1 MPTVE
6 NIPPHFRGKSYTHS
20 REIGSES
27 HEFSDILT
35 PYNDLV
41 REGLTD
47 TESVPDSGLTHNH
60 LRVFTQQTGPF
71 VQYERRVEPHA
82 TRINTMVETTRWTL
96 NIPWFGWLFYPL
108 IKHHITHRHHKKK
121 HPWWA
126 PPQTFSARE
135 VFVLALLATVSMS
148 AAFIN
153 TLFTQTVSY
162 AADEFNVDTQ
172 GQGIAG
178 AIVRLGI
185 VLAIPLAIL
194 GDRIG
199 RRRVVVLLAFVAPA
213 MASLGALAPNF
224 GVLVATQSIARPI
237 GLALDVAILVI
248 VIEEMPK
255 HGRAYGLSILALAS
269 GLGAGFAVLT
279 LPVADI
285 GTSGWR
291 IVYVVALV
299 WLIVAFDVKRHLTET
314 ARFRTHETTK
324 KSIGVARHRVA
335 SRTLLMVCSV
345 AFLANVFVATASIF
359 QNRYLK
365 DIHGYSAAMVAL
377 FTLSTATPAGVGLI
391 LGGKL
396 AEIHGRRRVAAFS
409 IPVGALLLA
418 FSFVTSSFAM
428 WSSAIV
434 GGIIAAVAY
443 PAMAVYR
450 GELFPTGSRTT
461 SSFLITVSA
470 LVGGSIGLV
479 IGGSLIDSGWSYGAV
494 MMTFASLSLVVS
506 LLVFSFY
513 PETAQKELEEL
524 NPNDAPT

>member
-1 MPTVE
+1 MPAVE
-6 NIPPHFRGKSYTHS
+6 NIPPNFRGKSYAHR
-20 REIGSES
+20 REIGPES
-27 HEFSDILT
+27 PEFTNIFV
-35 PYNDLV
+35 PYSDLV
-41 REGLTD
+41 REG
-47 TESVPDSGLTHNH
+47 VIQNDSLQDHTHTGS
-60 LRVFTQQTGPF
+60 FTQATGPF
-71 VQYERRVEPHA
+71 VYYERCVEPHT
-82 TRINTMVETTRWTL
+82 TRVDVLVETTRWTL
-96 NIPWFGWLFYPL
+96 DIPWFGWLFYPL
-108 IKHHITHRHHKKK
+108 VKRHITHRHHKKK

-126 PPQTFSARE
+126 PPETFSARE
-135 VFVLALLATVSMS
+135 VFVLALLAAVSMS

-153 TLFTQTVSY
+153 TLFTQTVAY
-162 AADEFNVDTQ
+162 AADEFDVGTQ
-172 GQGIAG
+172 GQGVAG

-199 RRRVVVLLAFVAPA
+199 RRRVVVVLAFVAPV

-224 GVLVATQSIARPI
+224 GALVATQSIARPI

-269 GLGAGFAVLT
+269 GLGAGFAVFT

-291 IVYVVALV
+291 IVYIVALV
-299 WLIVAFDVKRHLTET
+299 WLIVAFDVKRRLTET
-314 ARFRTHETTK
+314 TRYQTHETIK
-324 KSIGVARHRVA
+324 KTVGAARHRVA

-377 FTLSTATPAGVGLI
+377 FTLSTATPAGIGLL

-396 AEIHGRRRVAAFS
+396 AELHGRRRVAALS
-409 IPVGALLLA
+409 IPVGAALLA
-418 FSFVTSSFAM
+418 FSFATSSFAM
-428 WSSAIV
+428 WGSAIA
-434 GGIIAAVAY
+434 GGIIAAIAY

-470 LVGGSIGLV
+470 LVGGSFGLV
-479 IGGSLIDSGWSYGAV
+479 IGGSLIDAGWSYGAV

-506 LLVFSFY
+506 VLVFSFY

-524 NPNDAPT
+524 HPNDAPS